1 MLRIPVRLLTLSLTV
16 ALLSCTAKEPTAPT
30 TSPTSAEK
38 PETEAATET
47 KTESPLQAYL
57 PEFHQQIAADAKVEQ
72 IADGFTWSEG
82 PAWLANQQALLFT
95 DVPANTL
102 YRWSQR
108 DGLQVLLKPSGFVGQ
123 DDGSLREA
131 GANGLFAE
139 PAGTVLLADSGNRL
153 LARLDP
159 VSKQK
164 TVLAERYQGK
174 RFNSP
179 NDAVRRA
186 DGRIYFTDPP
196 YGLAGIEK
204 SPLREL
210 AFSGV
215 FRLDPD
221 GSVHLIEDGLHF
233 PNGVALSPDGNTL
246 YVANSDPDQ
255 PIWMVYSLDANGA
268 VTARRELANAR
279 DLLGEGVAG
288 LPDGLTVAADGTL
301 FASAPGGLLVMRA
314 DGTRLGRLLT
324 GAAVS
329 NAEFGDDGTL
339 YLTSHQRV
347 LRVPVKA
354 KGQASPPRD

>member
-1 MLRIPVRLLTLSLTV
+1 MLRLPLRLLALSLAAA
-16 ALLSCTAKEPTAPT
+16 ALACTAAEPAQP
-30 TSPTSAEK
+30 
-38 PETEAATET
+38 AASEFAQQ
-47 KTESPLQAYL
+47 SFL
-57 PEFHQQIAADAKVEQ
+57 PEFARQIAPDAKVEQ

-82 PAWLANQQALLFT
+82 PAWLADQQALLFT

-108 DGLQVLLKPSGFVGQ
+108 DGLQVLLKPSGYSGA

-131 GANGLFAE
+131 GANGLYAD
-139 PAGTVLLADSGNRL
+139 ADGTVLLADSGNRL

-159 VSKQK
+159 RSKHK
-164 TVLAERYQGK
+164 TVLAERYDGK

-179 NDAVRRA
+179 NDVVRRA
-186 DGRIYFTDPP
+186 DGRVFFTDPP

-221 GSVHLIEDGLHF
+221 GSVHVIEDGLHF

-246 YVANSDPDQ
+246 YVANSDPDR
-255 PIWMVYSLDANGA
+255 PIWMAYQLDARGE
-268 VTARRELANAR
+268 VTGKRELGNAR
-279 DLLGEGVAG
+279 DLMGEGVNG
-288 LPDGLTVAADGTL
+288 LPDGLTVSADGVL

-314 DGTRLGRLLT
+314 DGTRLGRIRT
-324 GAAVS
+324 GPPVS
-329 NAEFGDDGTL
+329 NAEFGDDGYL
-339 YLTSHQRV
+339 YLTSDQRL

-354 KGQASPPRD
+354 RGQQPPKPQP